1 MLDIRNKLAVF
12 IPVYDEA
19 LTILDC
25 LELVLAND
33 CVGEIVVVDDC
44 STDGTSELLRNFS
57 DPRVIVLFHDKNRG
71 KGAALRTALPHITMP
86 YFIIQ
91 DADLEYD
98 PREYS
103 KILTPLVEDRADVVY
118 GSRFVG
124 GGDRRVLKFWHSMGN
139 KLLTFISNCFTNLYL
154 TDMATCYKCFRSDI
168 IKGLDLRENRFGIDP
183 ELTAKIA
190 KQKIRIVEVGISY
203 TGRSYDEG
211 KKIGVRDGFRHIFC
225 MVIYR
230 IRK

>member
-1 MLDIRNKLAVF
+1 MFLPVFNELKTIRQ
-12 IPVYDEA
+12 
-19 LTILDC
+19 C

-57 DPRVIVLFHDKNRG
+57 DSRVIVLFHDKNRG

-103 KILTPLVEDRADVVY
+103 KI
-118 GSRFVG
+118 
-124 GGDRRVLKFWHSMGN
+124 H
-139 KLLTFISNCFTNLYL
+139 
-154 TDMATCYKCFRSDI
+154 
-168 IKGLDLRENRFGIDP
+168 
-183 ELTAKIA
+183 
-190 KQKIRIVEVGISY
+190 
-203 TGRSYDEG
+203 
-211 KKIGVRDGFRHIFC
+211 
-225 MVIYR
+225 
-230 IRK
+230 